1 MAMTTRGLRVAL
13 IAGFGGVCLIF
24 LIAAVDS
31 IRLVD
36 VMRAENVVLRN
47 ASLDRSRRLAS
58 VRSYVLLT
66 RTCVRPSPQL
76 SNAWAAVLDNLNGY
90 RAFSREEAARLN
102 ELRQMLERE
111 AQRTQQT
118 ETDIVEIDTRVR
130 DVDAL
135 QLAATTEAIH
145 RQFEASG
152 RHLGVVLE
160 IALFA
165 AMLLAAGC
173 ILYIWRIERLNGRR
187 YEEIVGLSASLVA
200 AQETER
206 RSISREL
213 HDEVGQTLGAVLV
226 DAGALANRIP
236 AADDASH
243 RYLDNIRTL
252 TDASLNAIRNIA
264 LLLRP
269 SMLDDLGL
277 IPALEWQARE
287 VSRRSGVKVKVKA
300 DNVSD
305 ALPDAVRTCVY
316 RIAQEALTNVSRHSG
331 AKSAQVAVEQTAG
344 SLLLT
349 VSDDGSGFDPKTTR
363 GIGLLGMEE
372 RVKQLGGMIEVRS
385 QPGGG
390 TTLRVSLPLGFR
402 WQGRRVRLPTR
413 AGPSPTLSG
422 AHQSGRE
429 SHCVSRRR
437 SLQPSRQHWDRDVRR
452 ISKCTW
458 FGITTQAQSR

>member
-13 IAGFGGVCLIF
+13 IAGFGGMCLIF
-24 LIAAVDS
+24 LIADVDS
-31 IRLVD
+31 VRLLD
-36 VMRAENVVLRN
+36 GIRAEDAVLRN

-66 RTCVRPSPQL
+66 RTCVRPSREL
-76 SNAWAAVLDNLNGY
+76 SNAWAAVLDNLDGY
-90 RAFSREEAARLN
+90 HAFSREETSRLN

-111 AQRTQQT
+111 SRQT
-118 ETDIVEIDTRVR
+118 EQVEADIIEIDTRVR

-135 QLAATTEAIH
+135 QLAATDDAIH

-152 RHLGVVLE
+152 RHLGIVLE
-160 IALFA
+160 IALCA
-165 AMLLAAGC
+165 ALLLAAGC
-173 ILYIWRIERLNGRR
+173 ILYIWRIERLNRRR
-187 YEEIVGLSASLVA
+187 YEEILTGRGALTQLSARLVD

-236 AADDASH
+236 AADTASH
-243 RYLDNIRTL
+243 RYLDNIRVL

-300 DNVSD
+300 ENVSD

-316 RIAQEALTNVSRHSG
+316 RIVQEALTNVSRHSG
-331 AKSAQVAVEQTAG
+331 AKSAEVAVEQKAD

-349 VSDDGSGFDPKTTR
+349 VSDDGSGFDPQKNR

-372 RVKQLGGMIEVRS
+372 RVKQLGGTLETRS
-385 QPGGG
+385 QPGSG
-390 TTLRVSLPLGFR
+390 TTLRVTLPL
-402 WQGRRVRLPTR
+402 
-413 AGPSPTLSG
+413 
-422 AHQSGRE
+422 
-429 SHCVSRRR
+429 
-437 SLQPSRQHWDRDVRR
+437 
-452 ISKCTW
+452 
-458 FGITTQAQSR
+458 